1 MPVAIKRVKDAQG
14 TMSPGL
20 SDPLDAGV
28 REKVKEESLV
38 PVEEVP
44 VGRGG
49 GRLVFCT
56 RSWCLRY

>member
-1 MPVAIKRVKDAQG
+1 MPVAIKRSEQG

-38 PVEEVP
+38 PTEKVP
-44 VGRGG
+44 VGRRD